1 MEENTSD
8 GYGAEIE
15 RLAYRFWEERGRPFG
30 SPEEDWF
37 KAERE
42 LHRELIG
49 PPERLPF
56 SSLSMGHV
64 TS

>member
-1 MEENTSD
+1 MEGNTSD

-15 RLAYRFWEERGRPFG
+15 KLAYRFWEERGRPFG
-30 SPEEDWF
+30 SPEVDWF
-37 KAERE
+37 EAERE
-42 LHRELIG
+42 FDGGVVG